1 MGRDH
6 WLDFRQLR
14 PLTDDEFLS
23 QMIAHKRNGLA
34 YRAVCAILLVAC
46 AAAPPRVAAQ
56 PDESSFNPAS
66 EMMSAAEERAALGPE
81 AQTAL
86 ARFRG
91 RTEFF
96 KKVSIAKRLNFN
108 ALHGKIV
115 TFRTVDGEN
124 VRFTGEL
131 TVNPD
136 KSRVWIGVAE
146 SGGHLSIAFDDQGVH
161 GDANVKGKSFAV
173 LSLPGSRYFMIA
185 EVTPIPI
192 ADDEPRL
199 PPSSAA
205 SQPVTPEK
213 PASK

>member
-1 MGRDH
+1 
-6 WLDFRQLR
+6 
-14 PLTDDEFLS
+14 
-23 QMIAHKRNGLA
+23 MIAHKPTGLA
-34 YRAVCAILLVAC
+34 HRAVCAVLLIAC
-46 AAAPPRVAAQ
+46 ATAPPRVAAQ

-86 ARFRG
+86 ARLRG

-96 KKVSIAKRLNFN
+96 KKVAIAKRLNFN

-131 TVNPD
+131 TINPD

-146 SGGHLSIAFDDQGVH
+146 SGGHLAIAFDDSGVD
-161 GDANVKGKSFAV
+161 GDASVKGKSYAV
-173 LSLPGSRYFMIA
+173 LSLPGSHYYVIA
-185 EVTPIPI
+185 EVTPKPI
-192 ADDEPRL
+192 GNDEPPL
-199 PPSSAA
+199 PPSGAA